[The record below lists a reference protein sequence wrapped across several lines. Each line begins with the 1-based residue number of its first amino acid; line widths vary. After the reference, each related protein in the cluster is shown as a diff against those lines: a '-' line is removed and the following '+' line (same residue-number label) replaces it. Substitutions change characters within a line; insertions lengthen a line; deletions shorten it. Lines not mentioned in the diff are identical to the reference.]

1 MSIAK
6 FCIKHKVTTLMA
18 VIMISIFGVVFT
30 TQLQL
35 ALLPD
40 VEAPA
45 AVVMCYYS
53 GASPQ
58 DMEELVSRP
67 LESAV
72 MSVAGVEEVQSVSSE
87 GVSQLQITY
96 ADGTDLDIAATKLR
110 EQFDQLSLPDG
121 AGDPIIVNINISDL
135 LPSAIIALMGDDL
148 ASIQSMAVRAASGSY
163 LPLDEYFEAEG
174 VTPEDAYDIVVR
186 NDEQVYSIFSDIR
199 YNNVIL
205 INKDMLEAAG
215 LSMPDQNWTWDD
227 YREYAIAMTQGTGAN
242 TIYGS
247 YIHSWGNQNLL
258 GVYCA
263 KPDNAFFNDDGSL
276 TFGNPE
282 FRDFLQFRYDLE
294 NVDKASTPLADVK
307 ALNMNYRDQFFS
319 GKIAMLPMGT
329 NLLSD
334 VGNEIYAHDFVTAF
348 APCPLWNVDDTR
360 YNSVGGIY
368 YHIAKTSAHPQEAFE
383 FLRFWT
389 TEGVPLKAM
398 FTSNEKGVDKMEST
412 KAIVAGFEDLV
423 DLDSLEALMENPDG
437 VETYDSFA
445 PEYQSQIETVLNEE
459 TDKFLL
465 GSQSLDDTI
474 NNLLTRGNEIIEEN
488 Q

>member
-1 MSIAK
+1 MGMGVILAAGMLAGCSSGGDSAE
-6 FCIKHKVTTLMA
+6 TTA
-18 VIMISIFGVVFT
+18 AAAADT
-30 TQLQL
+30 TAAAASGDTEAAEEGSGEAITLRFVSWQSNHAEGDQRIVDAWEAEHPDIQVEIEYLGDMNSNDYLQK
-35 ALLPD
+35 
-40 VEAPA
+40 
-45 AVVMCYYS
+45 
-53 GASPQ
+53 
-58 DMEELVSRP
+58 
-67 LESAV
+67 
-72 MSVAGVEEVQSVSSE
+72 
-87 GVSQLQITY
+87 
-96 ADGTDLDIAATKLR
+96 TDLM
-110 EQFDQLSLPDG
+110 
-121 AGDPIIVNINISDL
+121 
-135 LPSAIIALMGDDL
+135 LMGGEEIDIMMSP
-148 ASIQSMAVRAASGSY
+148 SIQSMAVRAASGSY

-282 FRDFLQFRYDLE
+282 FRNFLQYRYDLE

-348 APCPLWNVDDTR
+348 APCPLWNADDTR
-360 YNSVGGIY
+360 YNPVGGIY

>member
-1 MSIAK
+1 
-6 FCIKHKVTTLMA
+6 
-18 VIMISIFGVVFT
+18 
-30 TQLQL
+30 
-35 ALLPD
+35 
-40 VEAPA
+40 
-45 AVVMCYYS
+45 
-53 GASPQ
+53 
-58 DMEELVSRP
+58 
-67 LESAV
+67 
-72 MSVAGVEEVQSVSSE
+72 
-87 GVSQLQITY
+87 
-96 ADGTDLDIAATKLR
+96 
-110 EQFDQLSLPDG
+110 
-121 AGDPIIVNINISDL
+121 
-135 LPSAIIALMGDDL
+135 
-148 ASIQSMAVRAASGSY
+148 
-163 LPLDEYFEAEG
+163 
-174 VTPEDAYDIVVR
+174 
-186 NDEQVYSIFSDIR
+186 
-199 YNNVIL
+199 
-205 INKDMLEAAG
+205 
-215 LSMPDQNWTWDD
+215 
-227 YREYAIAMTQGTGAN
+227 
-242 TIYGS
+242 
-247 YIHSWGNQNLL
+247 
-258 GVYCA
+258 
-263 KPDNAFFNDDGSL
+263 
-276 TFGNPE
+276 
-282 FRDFLQFRYDLE
+282 
-294 NVDKASTPLADVK
+294 
-307 ALNMNYRDQFFS
+307 MNYRDQFFS

-348 APCPLWNVDDTR
+348 APCPLWNADDTR